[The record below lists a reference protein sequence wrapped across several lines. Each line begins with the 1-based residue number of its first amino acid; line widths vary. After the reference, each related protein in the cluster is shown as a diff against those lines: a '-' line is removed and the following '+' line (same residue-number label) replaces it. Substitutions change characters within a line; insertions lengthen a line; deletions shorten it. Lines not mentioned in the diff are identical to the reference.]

1 MGEKVSRETP
11 RSQDLVPSC
20 LRPIIPLAFRGQ
32 VAQLVEQRTE
42 NPRVGSSILPLAIE
56 GMTTSRLETFADGVF
71 AIAATLL
78 ILNVDAQIGAA
89 PADLGAGLLHMWPSY
104 VAYAV
109 SFLTIGIIWVNHH
122 TVMTQ
127 VARADRTFLFL
138 TVVFLLCVAFI
149 PFPTRLV
156 AEHVRDQGARAAALT
171 YGITLTA
178 TAVMFQAIWL
188 YAALGR
194 RLLRAD
200 ADDRLVRGITR
211 SYLPGP
217 FIYLTATLIALVS
230 PTASV
235 VLYGAIALFY
245 VAESSLFGGS
255 RGPGARS
262 G

>member
-1 MGEKVSRETP
+1 
-11 RSQDLVPSC
+11 
-20 LRPIIPLAFRGQ
+20 
-32 VAQLVEQRTE
+32 
-42 NPRVGSSILPLAIE
+42 
-56 GMTTSRLETFADGVF
+56 MTTSRLETFADGVF

-89 PADLGAGLLHMWPSY
+89 PADLGAGLVHMWPSY

-200 ADDRLVRGITR
+200 ADDRLVRGIAE
-211 SYLPGP
+211 LPARPVHLPRGHADRARESDRERRP
-217 FIYLTATLIALVS
+217 VRRDR
-230 PTASV
+230 V
-235 VLYGAIALFY
+235 VLR
-245 VAESSLFGGS
+245 GGELAV
-255 RGPGARS
+255 RRV
-262 G
+262 